1 MFLKKSKVFK
11 VFTFTLGV
19 VNMESTPSLPTC
31 RALLHEKELLKLKAL
46 FDMGLLDDVQLKEG
60 VAEVLAPKPS
70 PQAPST
76 KKRPREVSLVL
87 GASSSV
93 KSNKRQKSILAF
105 GSYTKLTTTKDGE
118 QILISSVADAQGVP
132 RASTMFECSQCD
144 FTHHLKCSVAL
155 HAKIHSEWAKGPR
168 PKGQGLFTFN
178 STSDCS
184 HYSRSDYFV

>member
-1 MFLKKSKVFK
+1 
-11 VFTFTLGV
+11 
-19 VNMESTPSLPTC
+19 MESTPSLPTC

-46 FDMGLLDDVQLKEG
+46 FNMGLLDDVQLKEG

-87 GASSSV
+87 SASSSV

-118 QILISSVADAQGVP
+118 QILISSVADARGVP

-155 HAKIHSEWAKGPR
+155 HAKIHSEWAKGSVSR
-168 PKGQGLFTFN
+168 CKMIGFGYRRTLTNGSQGVCQLSAEEYCLHIGTVKHG
-178 STSDCS
+178 SAC
-184 HYSRSDYFV
+184 

>member
-1 MFLKKSKVFK
+1 
-11 VFTFTLGV
+11 
-19 VNMESTPSLPTC
+19 MESTPSLATC
-31 RALLHEKELLKLKAL
+31 RALLHEPELLRLKTL
-46 FDMGLLDDVQLKEG
+46 HNMGVLNDLQFQEN

-87 GASSSV
+87 SASSSV

-132 RASTMFECSQCD
+132 RASTMFECPNSKCD

-155 HAKIHSEWAKGPR
+155 HSRIDSEWAKGSR
-168 PKGQGLFTFN
+168 PEGQQLLNLNATAF
-178 STSDCS
+178 STYVRAYGSFAQKNIA
-184 HYSRSDYFV
+184 HTLVR